1 MQMKLL
7 LVTQY
12 IFVLQEFWARIDVWN
27 IHVLVLG
34 YDCYTVYNW
43 YTEHQLLLSR
53 IFSVLLLFL
62 LAWARLHH
70 PQKAYNLPQNV
81 SHLFKRHCHNFLCTL
96 YVSECKYLFH
106 NLSAFSSLLVLL
118 IFHSRF
124 C

>member
-62 LAWARLHH
+62 LAWA
-70 PQKAYNLPQNV
+70 
-81 SHLFKRHCHNFLCTL
+81 
-96 YVSECKYLFH
+96 
-106 NLSAFSSLLVLL
+106 
-118 IFHSRF
+118 
-124 C
+124 